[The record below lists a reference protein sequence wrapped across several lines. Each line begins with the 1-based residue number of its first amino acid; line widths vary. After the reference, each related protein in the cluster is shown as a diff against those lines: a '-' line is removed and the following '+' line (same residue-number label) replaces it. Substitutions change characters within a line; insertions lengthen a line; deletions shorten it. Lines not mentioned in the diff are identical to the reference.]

1 MQSDTTA
8 MDTAPDTSFGHHE
21 NAGQIGFWNGA
32 GGARWVER
40 QAALDTMLAPI
51 NALLMDRAAIK
62 PGERVV
68 DIGCGCGA
76 TTIAAAERV
85 GPNGSVLGVD
95 VSAPM
100 LIRANELAPQ
110 EAPVGFVQGD
120 AMVHHFKAASCDL
133 MISRLGVTYFAD
145 PVRGLLNIRNA
156 LHSEGRV
163 AFAAWGDLRDNSW
176 ALEPLQAAYDHVPKL
191 PGLPPR
197 APDDFAFA
205 EQDWLEHVVNEAGL
219 RRVRLERCELALDLS
234 GGQGLEGAALSALAI
249 GPASRAID
257 GQPIEAVSA
266 AAAAIGK
273 ALSRYAKGAAV
284 PMPAA
289 VWIVTAVDP

>member
-1 MQSDTTA
+1 
-8 MDTAPDTSFGHHE
+8 
-21 NAGQIGFWNGA
+21 
-32 GGARWVER
+32 
-40 QAALDTMLAPI
+40 
-51 NALLMDRAAIK
+51 
-62 PGERVV
+62 
-68 DIGCGCGA
+68 
-76 TTIAAAERV
+76 
-85 GPNGSVLGVD
+85 VLGID
-95 VSAPM
+95 VSAAM

-110 EAPVGFVQGD
+110 EAPVSFVQGD
-120 AMVHHFKAASCDL
+120 AMVYHFKAASCDL

-163 AFAAWGDLRDNSW
+163 AFAAWGDLRDNPW

-191 PGLPPR
+191 AGLPPH

-205 EQDWLEHVVNEAGL
+205 AEDWLEQVMGEAGL
-219 RRVRLERCELALDLS
+219 RRVRLERTELVLDVS
-234 GGQGLEGAALSALAI
+234 GGQGLEGAALTALAI

-257 GQPIEAVSA
+257 GQPVETVATAASA
-266 AAAAIGK
+266 ISK

-284 PMPAA
+284 LVPAS